1 MSKNSSAATTE
12 NDTTNVTNKASSFTS
27 KITDNIP
34 VSYNAYD
41 EDVVFTTD
49 KVNVSFNI
57 IFGKG
62 KDALQYNDE
71 KELKQ
76 FTKKYNVDTLENDD
90 TKAYYI
96 IADEGPLIIKIDNLD
111 IYSRYNNDKYDYA
124 LGFAVDFEEPEYIGN
139 EHYTPFNIDRDGVMW
154 SIPVKEPWE
163 ATNHYNNTFYQ
174 NGRAKYQWNTSRTKD
189 SNVELTEDEKEI
201 GIEKTSETTGLLYM
215 TFMVLSKEKEIV
227 QQREI
232 TRSCNTRSAGAT
244 RGGDVTRGGGELT
257 RGINDTVAGRVG
269 YGHSASTSSI
279 TSTFKYAKHTSR
291 VVIPVR
297 IRILKDSEVTD
308 MNCSKTLKGAEVNMD
323 RKKIVTPSFNPL
335 L

>member
-1 MSKNSSAATTE
+1 MSKNSSSETKANYNADAANAT
-12 NDTTNVTNKASSFTS
+12 SSFTS

-41 EDVVFTTD
+41 ENVVFTTD

-62 KDALQYNDE
+62 KDALEYKDE

-76 FTKKYNVDTLENDD
+76 FTKKYNVDTLENND

-96 IADEGPLIIKIDNLD
+96 IADEGPLLIKIDNLD
-111 IYSRYNNDKYDYA
+111 IYSRYNNEKYDYA
-124 LGFAVDFEEPEYIGN
+124 LGFAVDFEEPEYFSN
-139 EHYTPFNIDRDGVMW
+139 EHYSPFNIERDGVLW

-174 NGRAKYQWNTSRTKD
+174 NGKAKYQWNTSRAKD

-201 GIEKTSETTGLLYM
+201 GIEKTSESTGLLYM

-227 QQREI
+227 QQREL

-244 RGGDVTRGGGELT
+244 RGCGATRGGDVTRG
-257 RGINDTVAGRVG
+257 INDSVAGRVG
-269 YGHSASTSSI
+269 YGHSASTSS
-279 TSTFKYAKHTSR
+279 TASTFKYAKNTSR

-297 IRILKDSEVTD
+297 IRISKDSEVTN
-308 MNCSKTLKGAEVNMD
+308 MNCSKTIKGAEINMD

>member
-1 MSKNSSAATTE
+1 MSKNSSVETKANYNADAANTT
-12 NDTTNVTNKASSFTS
+12 ASFTS

-41 EDVVFTTD
+41 ENVVFTND
-49 KVNVSFNI
+49 KIIVSFNI

-62 KDALQYNDE
+62 KDALEYNDE

-96 IADEGPLIIKIDNLD
+96 IADEGPLLIQIDNLD

-124 LGFAVDFEEPEYIGN
+124 LGFAVDFEEPEYLNN
-139 EHYTPFNIDRDGVMW
+139 ENYTPFNIDRDGVMW
-154 SIPVKEPWE
+154 SIP

-174 NGRAKYQWNTSRTKD
+174 NGKAKYQWNTSRAKD

-232 TRSCNTRSAGAT
+232 TRSCNTRSAG
-244 RGGDVTRGGGELT
+244 VTRGSGAT
-257 RGINDTVAGRVG
+257 QGINDSVAGRVG
-269 YGHSASTSSI
+269 YGHSASTSS
-279 TSTFKYAKHTSR
+279 TASTFKYAKNTSR

-297 IRILKDSEVTD
+297 IRISKDSEVTD
-308 MNCSKTLKGAEVNMD
+308 MNCSKTLKGAEVNMN
-323 RKKIVTPSFNPL
+323 RKKIVTPSFDPL

>member
-1 MSKNSSAATTE
+1 MSKNSSVETKANYNADAANTT
-12 NDTTNVTNKASSFTS
+12 ASFTS

-41 EDVVFTTD
+41 ENVVFTND
-49 KVNVSFNI
+49 KIIVSFNI

-62 KDALQYNDE
+62 KDALEYNDE

-96 IADEGPLIIKIDNLD
+96 IADEGPLLIQIDNLD
-111 IYSRYNNDKYDYA
+111 IYSRYNNEKYDYA
-124 LGFAVDFEEPEYIGN
+124 LGFAVDFEEPEYVSN
-139 EHYTPFNIDRDGVMW
+139 EHYSPFNIERDGVLW
-154 SIPVKEPWE
+154 SIP

-174 NGRAKYQWNTSRTKD
+174 NGKAKYQWNTSRAKD

-232 TRSCNTRSAGAT
+232 TRSCNTRSAG
-244 RGGDVTRGGGELT
+244 VTRGSGAT
-257 RGINDTVAGRVG
+257 QGINDSVAGRVG
-269 YGHSASTSSI
+269 YGHSASTSS
-279 TSTFKYAKHTSR
+279 TASTFKYAKNTSR

-297 IRILKDSEVTD
+297 IRISKDSEVTD
-308 MNCSKTLKGAEVNMD
+308 MNCSKTLKGAEVNMN
-323 RKKIVTPSFNPL
+323 RKKIVTPSFDPL